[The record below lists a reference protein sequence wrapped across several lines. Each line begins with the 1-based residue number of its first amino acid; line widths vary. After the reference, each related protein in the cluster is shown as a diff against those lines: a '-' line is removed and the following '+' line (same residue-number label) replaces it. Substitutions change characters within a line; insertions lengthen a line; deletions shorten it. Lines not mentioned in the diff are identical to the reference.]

1 MNKCNAGICILVLNL
16 IAGQVLAGTG
26 EPSYPSLVP
35 WPQSNFKASGTLAL
49 AKRACVYYSDAKLE
63 PLAVILADEIKSV
76 TGRVLPVK
84 KGKAGWGDIALAFN
98 QKLTGEAYTLDI
110 SSRAIVEGGNYGA
123 VALGTVTLLQSLNT
137 GRETVSLPCLKIE
150 DRPATDFRSL
160 MIDVAR
166 RFHSIDNLKQ
176 IVKMCRLYKVR
187 YLQLHLTDDPLFMF
201 PSKAYPEISSKNDHG
216 TKPYSLDELNE
227 LVAYADAR
235 NVTII
240 PEYEVPGHS
249 GEVNRAMPDLF
260 KIKGT
265 KPYEHHASINYPK
278 PEVMKAVET
287 IVGEM
292 CEVFK
297 STPYFHIGGDEADF
311 AFADQNEH
319 FQALEKKL
327 GLANHH
333 ELYRWFVV
341 QMNEIV
347 KKNGKKM
354 IVWEGF
360 GREPNSPV
368 KIPKDII
375 VMEYEV
381 RFYQP
386 NNLVADGYQVV
397 NASWTPLYVVNRTVR
412 PQAEIFN
419 WNLYQFKPYG
429 AKAEDKGT
437 IAEKTPLVLGSQMC
451 AWEQPQEL
459 EIPSLRG
466 RVPAM
471 AERIWNPEAGQ
482 SYDAFKSRFAATDA
496 ILEKLIYSV
505 HFKCDGLSNV
515 EDRLFDKSMTLT
527 MTSEVPG
534 TIRYTIDGKI
544 PTAESPAYTGPLTID
559 KTTSVRAVLFDA
571 AGKQVGTLTED
582 QFRQTPENAKPK

>member
-1 MNKCNAGICILVLNL
+1 MNKCNAGICILFLNL

-35 WPQSNFKASGTLAL
+35 WPQSNFKASGTLTL
-49 AKRACVYYSDAKLE
+49 TKRSCVLYSDAKLE
-63 PLAVILADEIKSV
+63 PLAVVLADEIKSV
-76 TGRVLPVK
+76 TGRILPVK
-84 KGKAGWGDIALAFN
+84 KGKAGRGDIALALN

-110 SSRAIVEGGNYGA
+110 SDRAMVEGGTYGA
-123 VALGTVTLLQSLNT
+123 VALGTVTLLQSINIDK
-137 GRETVSLPCLKIE
+137 EAVSLPRLKIE
-150 DRPATDFRSL
+150 DKPATEFRSL

-166 RFHSIDNLKQ
+166 RYHSIDNLKQ
-176 IVKMCRLYKVR
+176 IIKMCRLYKVR

-292 CEVFK
+292 CQVFK

-381 RFYQP
+381 RFYRP
-386 NNLVADGYQVV
+386 NDLVADGYQVV
-397 NASWTPLYVVNRTVR
+397 NASWTPLYVVNKTVR
-412 PQAEIFN
+412 PQLEIFN
-419 WNLYQFKPYG
+419 WNLYQFKPFG
-429 AKAEDKGT
+429 AKAEDKG
-437 IAEKTPLVLGSQMC
+437 IIVDKCPLVIGSQMC

-459 EIPSLRG
+459 EIASLRG
-466 RVPAM
+466 RLPAM
-471 AERIWNPEAGQ
+471 AERIWNPEADQ
-482 SYDAFKSRFAATDA
+482 SYDTFKIRFAATDA
-496 ILEKLIYSV
+496 ILEKLIHAI
-505 HFKCDGLSNV
+505 HFKCEGLSNA
-515 EDRLFDKSMTLT
+515 EDRIFDKSMTLT
-527 MTSEVPG
+527 MTADVPG
-534 TIRYTIDGKI
+534 TIRYTLDGKE
-544 PTAESPAYTGPLTID
+544 PTAQSPAYTAPVTIE
-559 KTTSVRAVLFDA
+559 KTTSVRACLFDTD
-571 AGKQVGTLTED
+571 GKQVGIMTENH
-582 QFRQTPENAKPK
+582 FRQAEKAVK